1 MRGGQPAVNLKPS
14 HGASLDVLSGW
25 TELGGVLKHSLSSG
39 TSNLLGEGTLVL
51 LQLT

>member
-1 MRGGQPAVNLKPS
+1 MNLKPS
-14 HGASLDVLSGW
+14 HGASLDVLGGW

-39 TSNLLGEGTLVL
+39 TSDLLGEDTSVL